1 MFAAGCGRIFE
12 GTPEQMHDSLNN
24 RIGKLTD
31 RTELYFG
38 HEYTENN
45 LRFALSVEPC
55 NTEINKKLADIK
67 VLRSSGKFSTP
78 TTIAEEKQTNP
89 FLRCTS
95 AEIKDTVKSRDPDND
110 LTEKEVFRK
119 LRELKDVF

>member
-1 MFAAGCGRIFE
+1 
-12 GTPEQMHDSLNN
+12 MHDSLNN
-24 RIGKLTD
+24 RIGQLPD
-31 RTELYFG
+31 QTELYFG

-45 LRFALSVEPC
+45 LRFALSVEVG
-55 NTEINKKLADIK
+55 NTEINKKLADVK

-95 AEIKDTVKSRDPDND
+95 SEIKDTVKSRVPDND

>member
-1 MFAAGCGRIFE
+1 M
-12 GTPEQMHDSLNN
+12 
-24 RIGKLTD
+24 
-31 RTELYFG
+31 YFG

-45 LRFALSVEPC
+45 LRFALSVESG

-95 AEIKDTVKSRDPDND
+95 AEIKGTVKSRDPDND

>member
-1 MFAAGCGRIFE
+1 M
-12 GTPEQMHDSLNN
+12 Q
-24 RIGKLTD
+24 KLD
-31 RTELYFG
+31 LTEK
-38 HEYTENN
+38 H
-45 LRFALSVEPC
+45 ALSVESG

-78 TTIAEEKQTNP
+78 TTISKEKLTNP

-95 AEIKDTVKSRDPDND
+95 SEIKDTVKSKDPDND
-110 LTEKEVFRK
+110 LTEKEVFRM